1 MLVTTALASCVLCES
16 HLKLLVQAVLRLIQ
30 NIFED
35 INEYLIE
42 YPCEF
47 HRAYWTL
54 Q

>member
-1 MLVTTALASCVLCES
+1 MVGTTALASCVLCES
-16 HLKLLVQAVLRLIQ
+16 LKLLVRAALRLIQ

-35 INEYLIE
+35 INECLIE